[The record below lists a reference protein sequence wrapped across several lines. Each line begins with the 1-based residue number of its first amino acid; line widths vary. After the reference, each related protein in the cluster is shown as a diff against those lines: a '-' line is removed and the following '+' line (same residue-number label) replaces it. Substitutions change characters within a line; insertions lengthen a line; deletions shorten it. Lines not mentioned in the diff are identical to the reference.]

1 MLLGQEAVLELLCCP
16 VSGVSLE
23 PLDTNVL
30 VAYSTDGT
38 HEYDAVDSYPV
49 LIRFE
54 NSILDKSDIQR
65 LSSTVHRQSYGG
77 VFSVA
82 KRLACPPSHVTK
94 GNVELLLDTLLSQQN
109 SARVLIVGGGT
120 VGCGMEPFYTDPR
133 IELVSFDIYASP
145 SVQFLADAHNIP
157 LVSESFDAVIIQ
169 AVLEHVL
176 RPEEV
181 VAEAYRVLKIDG
193 LVYAETPFLQHVHEG
208 AYDFK
213 RYTESGHR
221 YLFRC
226 FSLIKSGASAGAGTQ
241 LLWALDGF
249 FCGLFRSKIIGKF
262 IKLCLCW
269 LQYFDRLI
277 PEAYNVDA
285 ASGVYFLGRKT
296 REAIKD
302 LSIVEYYKGAQ
313 R

>member
-1 MLLGQEAVLELLCCP
+1 MLLGQEAVLELLRCP

-23 PLDTNVL
+23 SLDTNVL

-38 HEYDAVDSYPV
+38 HEYDVVDSYPV

-94 GNVELLLDTLLSQQN
+94 GNVELLLDTLLSQHN
-109 SARVLIVGGGT
+109 SARVLIIGGGT

-181 VAEAYRVLKIDG
+181 VAEAYRVLKPDG
-193 LVYAETPFLQHVHEG
+193 MVYAETPFLQHVHEG
-208 AYDFK
+208 AYDFT

-221 YLFRC
+221 YLFRR

-241 LLWALDGF
+241 LLWALDSF
-249 FCGLFRSKIIGKF
+249 FCGLFRSKLMGKI
-262 IKLCLCW
+262 IKLGLFW
-269 LQYFDRLI
+269 LQAFDRLI
-277 PEAYNVDA
+277 PETYNVDA
-285 ASGVYFLGRKT
+285 ASGVYFMGRKD
-296 REAIKD
+296 RYAMQD
-302 LSIVEYYKGAQ
+302 ASIVEYYKGAQ